1 MSFKPDYGLRL
12 KNDGVSRDVDQIFF
26 DFRLYSLTVLGRGQ
40 YSTGVEIPLVGEL
53 HALSLDFNQEQLEQ
67 ILSKAPPQI
76 AVYLRQEI
84 SRNPVTPRRI
94 DFEGEV
100 VFGVRARLGELQA
113 AQRESFIPLV
123 AQEILSGSN
132 LTHVTETEERFSM
145 LNSVIHA
152 TPPTPQAPA
161 TPSVIPQMT
170 AKTLLATIV
179 SDLRSIPTTLYRD
192 DSPLANAWEEIKEQV
207 QQGLSPYW
215 WPACLMTIN
224 GTIEGVVDELS
235 ASALVAL
242 SREIRVPSGDKTRIR
257 GVLLNRL
264 LAKARREKVK
274 YPPFNFQYVCYS
286 ISGIIP
292 PLCVYAQIIRRTG
305 RFTCWVLAYS
315 AAAPDGEQ
323 GEINTNTIQSILTAD
338 DFEKARRLNWPDQW
352 R

>member
-26 DFRLYSLTVLGRGQ
+26 DFRLYSLTVLGCGQ

-84 SRNPVTPRRI
+84 SRDPVTPRRI

-113 AQRESFIPLV
+113 AQRESFVPLV

-132 LTHVTETEERFSM
+132 LTHVTETEEHSTTLSSGRR
-145 LNSVIHA
+145 VA
-152 TPPTPQAPA
+152 TPTPHTPPA
-161 TPSVIPQMT
+161 PSVLPQTT
-170 AKTLLATIV
+170 AKTLLKSIV
-179 SDLRSIPTTLYRD
+179 GDLRSIPTTLYRD

-207 QQGLSPYW
+207 QQGLSLYW
-215 WPACLMTIN
+215 WPAYLLSIR
-224 GTIEGVVDELS
+224 GTIDGTVDELS
-235 ASALVAL
+235 ATGLLAISYEL
-242 SREIRVPSGDKTRIR
+242 RVPSGDKAKIVE
-257 GVLLNRL
+257 VLLRRL
-264 LAKARREKVK
+264 LARARREKVR
-274 YPPFNFQYVCYS
+274 YAPFDFEYFRYS
-286 ISGIIP
+286 IAGM
-292 PLCVYAQIIRRTG
+292 CVYAQIMERTG
-305 RFTCWVLAYS
+305 AFTCRVLAYS

-338 DFEKARRLNWPDQW
+338 DFEKAKRLNWPDQW